1 MRFVTDTHCLLW
13 YLQGDKRLSTASR
26 RLFDGHD
33 KAKQVVIPTIVLAEL
48 LHLSRK
54 YQVPFSFEKLLASL
68 AGDERYDM
76 MSLTVE
82 VIREAMALGPLEMH
96 DALIVATALHLD
108 IPLMTRDQEIVDS
121 GVIKTIEP

>member
-13 YLQGDKRLSTASR
+13 YLQGDKRLSMASR
-26 RLFDGHD
+26 RLFDGQD
-33 KAKQVVIPTIVLAEL
+33 KSKQVVIPTIVLAEL

-54 YQVPFSFEKLLASL
+54 YRVPFSFEKLLAAL
-68 AGDERYDM
+68 AGEERYDM

-82 VIREAMALGPLEMH
+82 VIREAMMLGPLEIH

-121 GVIKTIEP
+121 GVIKTIAP